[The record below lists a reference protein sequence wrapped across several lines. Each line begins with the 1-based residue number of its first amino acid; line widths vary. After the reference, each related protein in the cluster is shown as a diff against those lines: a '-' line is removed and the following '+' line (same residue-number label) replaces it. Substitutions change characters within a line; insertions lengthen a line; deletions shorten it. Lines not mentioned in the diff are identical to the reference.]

1 MQKPMNE
8 LPEDDDKWVNL
19 VLSGKKIG
27 ELENK
32 APTFSDIKLFGK
44 RM

>member
-27 ELENK
+27 KIRKQSTNL
-32 APTFSDIKLFGK
+32 
-44 RM
+44 